1 MSIVWGPAGA
11 EEAPP
16 AADIADLH
24 PPAPKTLEDAGLT
37 HDFVTQLLLKVMH
50 FGSDYSGLE
59 LARRIGL
66 EFTVIEPVLDF
77 LKRTH
82 QCEIFGGSMIGGP
95 SYRYRITDEGRR
107 RALLFLEQSQ
117 YTGVAP
123 VPLSQYRAYMEAYR
137 LAAPRAVTRAR
148 VREAFSHLVISQ
160 KVLDQVGPAV
170 AAGHSM
176 FVYGPPGNGK
186 TVIAQAIRHLQDG
199 EIAIPHALEVEGQI
213 IKFYDPVNHQRLD
226 DDGDVDPTVLT
237 VGRRRDARWVRCRRP
252 MVMVGGEL
260 TLEALDLAY
269 SDTAGFYTAPV
280 QARANGGVLV
290 IDDFGRQHC
299 SPRDLLNRWIVPLES
314 RVDFLTLQT
323 GQKFDLPFMVLVVF
337 ATNIRPA
344 ELVDEAFLRRIHY
357 KVFCESPTK
366 ADFIQIFEN
375 FCRQRHLH
383 YDPSLV
389 EQLLTGYFRPRGIQ
403 MRGCHPRDLIEQAL
417 AHAEYVGEPPR
428 LTLDLLEAA
437 CAGYFVDDSENATV
451 QA

>member
-186 TVIAQAIRHLQDG
+186 TVIAQAIRNLQDG
-199 EIAIPHALEVEGQI
+199 ELAIPYALEVEGQI
-213 IKFYDPVNHQRLD
+213 IRFYDPVNHERLD
-226 DDGDVDPTVLT
+226 DEPGAGTGLAVES
-237 VGRRRDARWVRCRRP
+237 RRDARWVRCRRP

-260 TLEALDLAY
+260 TLESLDLAY
-269 SDTAGFYTAPV
+269 SSTMGFYTAPV
-280 QARANGGVLV
+280 QALANGGVLV
-290 IDDFGRQHC
+290 IDDFGRQQC

-314 RVDFLTLQT
+314 GVDFLTLAS
-323 GQKFDLPFMVLVVF
+323 GQKFEIPFMTLVVF
-337 ATNIRPA
+337 ATNIKPA

-357 KVFCESPTK
+357 KIFAESPTRRE
-366 ADFIQIFEN
+366 FMEIFERCCGDRDLA
-375 FCRQRHLH
+375 FDEAAVARMLDT
-383 YDPSLV
+383 Y
-389 EQLLTGYFRPRGIQ
+389 YKPRGLQ
-403 MRGCHPRDLIEQAL
+403 PRGWHPRDLIDQLISL
-417 AHAEYVGEPPR
+417 ADYMDAPR
-428 LTLDLLEAA
+428 LMTPELLELA
-437 CAGYFVDDSENATV
+437 CAAYFVDEREASPNVA
-451 QA
+451 